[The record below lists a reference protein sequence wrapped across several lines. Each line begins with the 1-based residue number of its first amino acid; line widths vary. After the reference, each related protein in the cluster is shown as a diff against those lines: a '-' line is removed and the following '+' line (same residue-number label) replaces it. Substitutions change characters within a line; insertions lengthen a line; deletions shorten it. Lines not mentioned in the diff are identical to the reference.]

1 MRTDYW
7 YAAKASC
14 FFRMNSV
21 GAALGRGLFAIA
33 ITVGNVLK
41 SVWWSTMRTGK
52 MRQSVVGNANDLV
65 RGRNERLAGRTPN

>member
-1 MRTDYW
+1 MVLAVRTDYW

-33 ITVGNVLK
+33 ITVENVL
-41 SVWWSTMRTGK
+41 SPFGG
-52 MRQSVVGNANDLV
+52 QLCELV
-65 RGRNERLAGRTPN
+65 RYVKA